1 MKRHLVN
8 LALFIVVA
16 LAYSA
21 GALAPIEQA
30 MMDLRFRL
38 LERPA
43 SGSVAVVAIDTRSLR
58 QLNTWPWPRRYHAQI
73 IDRLMEAGAK
83 RVAVDI
89 DFSSRSTP
97 AEDAAL
103 AGAIEKARGAV
114 VLPVFKQLF
123 ALDGHEREI
132 VFSAPHPLI
141 ARHARLGTVNIRL
154 DPGGKVRRYLRGDVF
169 GQTKVPSM
177 AGFLAGETENVAGNF
192 MIDFAIRPE
201 TIPRISYADVLHGRF
216 DPALVRGRNIIVGA
230 TAVELGDQLSVP
242 LHDIMAGPILQAMA
256 YESMVQ
262 GRALVRSAELPV
274 LFVALVLTLFL
285 GPRFRRWSWRTGLMV
300 LGGVFAGSIG
310 VPIAVQSAFP
320 VSLEACPL
328 FFAPLLT
335 YTVGLWRLIDEQAL
349 SLFRHR
355 LDALHRRAMMRS
367 VVDDAFDGIAI
378 VDENGMIELINPAG
392 EALLGLE
399 SGRAVGTPIHAHI
412 PWSRELEELYER
424 GESGSTIVGANMV
437 GPFEC
442 TYELAG
448 RRIIIEL
455 VVSLSRLTISRHIA
469 DRRTQERRVCIY
481 TFRDITERKEI
492 EATQLRAREQAESAN
507 RAKTEFLANMSHEL
521 RTPLN
526 AIIGFSE
533 IMKTQAFGPVGAPQ
547 YLEYLDDIHT
557 SGRHLLEIIN
567 DILDMSK
574 IEAGELK
581 PAEADFPVSGVV
593 RASLRLIADRA
604 EKGEVTVESAVPDD
618 LPMICADERMIK
630 QVLLNLLSNAVKFT
644 PQGGRVTVG
653 ARIDENGAMALSVSD
668 TGIGIAPEHMDV
680 IMQPFGQADAAL
692 DRKYEGTG
700 LGLPLVKA
708 MTELHGGQIEIVST
722 VGEGTTVSVILP
734 SSRVVTA
741 DRKTA

>member
-1 MKRHLVN
+1 
-8 LALFIVVA
+8 
-16 LAYSA
+16 
-21 GALAPIEQA
+21 
-30 MMDLRFRL
+30 
-38 LERPA
+38 
-43 SGSVAVVAIDTRSLR
+43 
-58 QLNTWPWPRRYHAQI
+58 
-73 IDRLMEAGAK
+73 
-83 RVAVDI
+83 
-89 DFSSRSTP
+89 
-97 AEDAAL
+97 
-103 AGAIEKARGAV
+103 
-114 VLPVFKQLF
+114 
-123 ALDGHEREI
+123 
-132 VFSAPHPLI
+132 
-141 ARHARLGTVNIRL
+141 
-154 DPGGKVRRYLRGDVF
+154 
-169 GQTKVPSM
+169 
-177 AGFLAGETENVAGNF
+177 
-192 MIDFAIRPE
+192 
-201 TIPRISYADVLHGRF
+201 
-216 DPALVRGRNIIVGA
+216 
-230 TAVELGDQLSVP
+230 
-242 LHDIMAGPILQAMA
+242 
-256 YESMVQ
+256 
-262 GRALVRSAELPV
+262 
-274 LFVALVLTLFL
+274 
-285 GPRFRRWSWRTGLMV
+285 
-300 LGGVFAGSIG
+300 
-310 VPIAVQSAFP
+310 
-320 VSLEACPL
+320 
-328 FFAPLLT
+328 
-335 YTVGLWRLIDEQAL
+335 
-349 SLFRHR
+349 
-355 LDALHRRAMMRS
+355 
-367 VVDDAFDGIAI
+367 
-378 VDENGMIELINPAG
+378 
-392 EALLGLE
+392 
-399 SGRAVGTPIHAHI
+399 
-412 PWSRELEELYER
+412 
-424 GESGSTIVGANMV
+424 MV